1 MDIYEAALLGVTIAC
16 LVEEESEDKKKIKER
31 RKRERR
37 SVWVKPWLLKRDQL
51 GFYDNLLQE
60 FRLEDA

>member
-1 MDIYEAALLGVTIAC
+1 MKQHCLRSIAC

-31 RKRERR
+31 RKRKRR

-60 FRLEDA
+60 LRLEDA